1 MSTIGT
7 VLATARITTPAG
19 HNIEARLGSKGVSL
33 WQDGPQ
39 AGIGRWDGRGVECT
53 AVLGAS
59 DGSECDAAYDAIGA
73 ALRGAVAELD
83 GALYAIDTGNDGYD
97 EVVLAGSESEALEA
111 VGEFAGRRDGAD
123 ALRERGWSASIV
135 GA

>member
-19 HNIEARLGSKGVSL
+19 HRIEANLGSKGVSL
-33 WQDGPQ
+33 WQDGPW
-39 AGIGRWDGRGVECT
+39 AGFGRWNGRGIECS
-53 AVLGAS
+53 AILGAA
-59 DGSECDAAYDAIGA
+59 DGSECDAAYDALDA
-73 ALRGAVAELD
+73 ALRAAVAVLD
-83 GALYAIDTGNDGYD
+83 GALFAVDTGNDGYD
-97 EVVLAGSESEALEA
+97 EVVLAGSESEALET
-111 VGEFAGRRDGAD
+111 VGEYARPTDSIK